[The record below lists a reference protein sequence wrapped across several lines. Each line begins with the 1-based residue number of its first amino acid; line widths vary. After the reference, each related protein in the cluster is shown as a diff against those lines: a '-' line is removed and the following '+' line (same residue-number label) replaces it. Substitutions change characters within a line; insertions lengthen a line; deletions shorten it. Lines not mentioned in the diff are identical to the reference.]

1 MELKVIKLDN
11 DFVKGETEYE
21 RYAFTN
27 WKNISEILK
36 DDPNDEE
43 GDLNNIE
50 CIVKI
55 SNGRKRVY
63 RKCRSNK
70 ITKDKIALGYRTALE
85 LGVKQDNNEEVVVKS
100 SWWFWFPYLWHHI
113 DSTIKWPFRIA
124 VVAFICTVLS
134 FLETIM
140 NLINILK

>member
-1 MELKVIKLDN
+1 MELRVTKLDN

-70 ITKDKIALGYRTALE
+70 ITKDKIALGYRTALM
-85 LGVKQDNNEEVVVKS
+85 LGVKQDNEDKVVIKKAC
-100 SWWFWFPYLWHHI
+100 WFSYLWHHI
-113 DSTIKWPFRIA
+113 DSTIRGPFRVA
-124 VVAFICTVLS
+124 VISLIF
-134 FLETIM
+134 TI
-140 NLINILK
+140 LPLLRQLLTF